1 MVYSAAAVPGQD
13 IFANDP
19 NKVRQ
24 DLFLGA
30 RINEAVAPSGSPS
43 IVTLDLSDVTKGAI
57 KYVALDR
64 NITLRFSGVLHYPTF
79 CFVRFEQNSSGNF
92 TVAYDVNGIHFDYGV
107 APVIDPTANSR
118 SSLLFIFN
126 SATDVDCYVAGYS
139 LRLP

>member
-1 MVYSAAAVPGQD
+1 MTYSSDVVAGADVYQSD
-13 IFANDP
+13 H
-19 NKVRQ
+19 NKLRQ

-30 RINEAVAPSGSPS
+30 RINETVAPSGSPS

-57 KYVALDR
+57 KYVTLDR
-64 NITLRFSGVLHYPTF
+64 NITLRFSGILHHPTF
-79 CFVRFEQNSSGNF
+79 CFVRFEQNSTGNF
-92 TVAYDVNGIHFDYGV
+92 TVSYDVNGIHYDYGV